1 MRSCLFTAWRVTY
14 RMIQYVIIK
23 VFDRPQVNDNGLCMI
38 AKCNHRNFIQRANA
52 ICTLNYTFCYGEFYF
67 KILHKMSNE
76 ELKKQIAENE
86 ALHIADVMRS
96 LRNDPNVGDCI
107 KNYDNTEKYL
117 RELIDK
123 DGSLMKGIVY
133 ALETYLEK

>member
-1 MRSCLFTAWRVTY
+1 
-14 RMIQYVIIK
+14 
-23 VFDRPQVNDNGLCMI
+23 
-38 AKCNHRNFIQRANA
+38 
-52 ICTLNYTFCYGEFYF
+52 
-67 KILHKMSNE
+67 MSNE

-86 ALHIADVMRS
+86 ALHIADVVRS
-96 LRNDPNVGDCI
+96 LRNDPNVDDYI
-107 KNYDNTEKYL
+107 KNYDKTEQYL

>member
-1 MRSCLFTAWRVTY
+1 
-14 RMIQYVIIK
+14 
-23 VFDRPQVNDNGLCMI
+23 
-38 AKCNHRNFIQRANA
+38 
-52 ICTLNYTFCYGEFYF
+52 
-67 KILHKMSNE
+67 MSNE

-96 LRNDPNVGDCI
+96 LKNDPNVGDYI
-107 KNYDNTEKYL
+107 KNYANTEKYL